1 MKRGRRLFTAMPL
14 LQLQARL
21 YGGEVIQPL
30 TVVVA
35 NEKSVGMFGNE
46 QYRVGYYSVN
56 DGLDCVWLVNQ
67 KGEYEQTV
75 DQRFLRKRFRIVKPS
90 SETDLYGRNRP
101 AIQPAAS
108 AS

>member
-1 MKRGRRLFTAMPL
+1 MKRGRRPFTARPL

-21 YGGEVIQPL
+21 YGGTVIPPL

-35 NEKSVGMFGNE
+35 NEKCVEMFGDE
-46 QYRVGYYSVN
+46 QYRIGYYSVN

-75 DQRFLRKRFRIVKPS
+75 DQRFLRRKFTVIKLS
-90 SETDLYGRNRP
+90 SETDLYGRSRP
-101 AIQPAAS
+101 AIQPIAS
-108 AS
+108 A